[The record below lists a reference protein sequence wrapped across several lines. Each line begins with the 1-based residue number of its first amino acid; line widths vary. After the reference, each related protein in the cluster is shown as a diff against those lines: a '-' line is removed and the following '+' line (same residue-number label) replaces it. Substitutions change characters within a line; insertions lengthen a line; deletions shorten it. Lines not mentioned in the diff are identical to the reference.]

1 MPEGNKSRVSG
12 DGLESNRPATN
23 FPGISVDSNRFVGNL
38 IRFQGISFTIED
50 DQALKDQARA
60 AAVEDAAQTATLAG
74 VELGELVYITESGGS
89 VSPQSFR
96 GAIAF
101 AEAVT
106 PIQTGELQGRVSLQ
120 AAFDIDPTA
129 N

>member
-1 MPEGNKSRVSG
+1 M
-12 DGLESNRPATN
+12 
-23 FPGISVDSNRFVGNL
+23 DSNRFVGNL

-60 AAVEDAAQTATLAG
+60 AAVEDLMDKAAQTATLAG

-89 VSPQSFR
+89 GSPQSFR

-106 PIQTGELQGRVSLQ
+106 PIQTGELQVRVSLQ